1 MGTTILKDQK
11 PENTAQLTKDRLSRS
26 KSLELSPR
34 GPTGPRIQRGKRRS
48 RYNAIKHGIF
58 SGTVLKECESMAQ
71 FRSLL
76 GAFQRDLRPEGA
88 IEELLVEKLAM
99 LVWRHRRM
107 LRAEC
112 AEIAKASELIKIDNV
127 QEYVKQLS
135 TAELE
140 RILQVGQE
148 GWAAHRQYEINAS
161 LVLPQEVL
169 DRVLRYEASLDRSFD
184 RTLNQLERLQRMRLG
199 HAVPPPVKVELS
211 R

>member
-1 MGTTILKDQK
+1 
-11 PENTAQLTKDRLSRS
+11 
-26 KSLELSPR
+26 
-34 GPTGPRIQRGKRRS
+34 
-48 RYNAIKHGIF
+48 
-58 SGTVLKECESMAQ
+58 MAQ

-76 GAFQRDLRPEGA
+76 GALQTDRRPEGA
-88 IEELLVEKLAM
+88 MEELLVEKLAM
-99 LVWRHRRM
+99 LVWRHRRL

-112 AEIAKASELIKIDNV
+112 AEIAKVSLIEIDNV

-135 TAELE
+135 TAELD
-140 RILQVGQE
+140 RLTQRGQE

-161 LVLPQEVL
+161 LVLPQAVL

-199 HAVPPPVKVELS
+199 YALPPSVRVEPS

>member
-1 MGTTILKDQK
+1 M
-11 PENTAQLTKDRLSRS
+11 
-26 KSLELSPR
+26 
-34 GPTGPRIQRGKRRS
+34 
-48 RYNAIKHGIF
+48 
-58 SGTVLKECESMAQ
+58 
-71 FRSLL
+71 
-76 GAFQRDLRPEGA
+76 
-88 IEELLVEKLAM
+88 EELLVEKLAM
-99 LVWRHRRM
+99 LVWRHRRL

-112 AEIAKASELIKIDNV
+112 AEIAKVSLIEIDNV

-135 TAELE
+135 TAELD
-140 RILQVGQE
+140 RLQQQGQE

-199 HAVPPPVKVELS
+199 HALPPSVRVEPS